1 MRKIS
6 KKLLVTFVASLLCV
20 VLFGSPAF
28 AALGKVSGTVT
39 DASTG
44 EPLPGVNVQIAGT
57 QMGAVTNIQGQY
69 FILNVPPGSYTVKF
83 SFMGYIGQD
92 VQGVAVNLDRTTE
105 LSAKMKQTVIAG
117 ETMTVVAVRP
127 PIDKTMTAT
136 KVTFSDELIDNTL
149 PVASLNEVL
158 QSSVTTQAMR
168 GANKVGVGYLVDG
181 VNVTDPMFA
190 VGMASTAY
198 TNVRHTDNSGTSTT
212 GEWETSESQSGRTA
226 GMVQTSVNVAQSQ
239 VQEVNVIA
247 GTLNAEYSASGGIVN
262 LASRS
267 GSDKYSGKVFV
278 RSSMGGLDHAGPNV
292 YDGVPPDSRMGGRSA
307 ATVYNDYK
315 QKLLNSTSA
324 KDQAKAGYFDWS
336 PDKYEYGADPR
347 ISAEMFFGGPLTSK
361 GNFFLTGNLLNDHG
375 RFPGEFQRNVG
386 TSLKLNYDLTSTN
399 KLTLMGKLDDGGKL
413 FGWKN
418 RQYTYM
424 YQFFLEGQP
433 VNDRLGAMGYLRWNK
448 FFNASTFLETTVSYV
463 NNHRTY
469 GYAPVDGKLQYD
481 NYGDWMLLDTKELV
495 DQYFIN
501 TTSRIFN
508 VTPGNDQNYQIDDWG
523 NQIRVGLPGYLYEDV
538 KSNTATFQSNFTKQ
552 INFNHQ
558 LKAGVQ
564 YDYNTIDWYELASSV
579 TGYDKFFPYETVIYK
594 LNPWNGGGYIQDRI
608 EYQGI
613 IVNAG
618 LRVDAYNMDTQ
629 LPKNPLDP
637 VVIDTLSNSNVVL
650 GMKKEVDSK
659 THVYFSPRLGISH
672 PITDN
677 AAMHYSWGIYTT
689 RPYFGTTLKNYGY
702 FSNPSLPQW
711 YMYDPDPET
720 ATAYEIGMNVS
731 FAKDWNFD
739 ITAYYRD
746 TRNSGLAG
754 YTLNVN
760 KIAFS
765 SSTYMKA
772 WGYRDSRGIELNLWK
787 RPAAEKYFGFL
798 GLSGNLSV
806 SYAYDKGS
814 SAALS
819 LAPDNKNAR
828 NTLYYNTQ
836 DDAYDWDL
844 AYNWPSYARGFNDWK
859 GKLTLL
865 FDLPLDLRLSSMT
878 TYKSPWRYNKT
889 VGITNQ
895 RYEEKLNG
903 DYFLQADLRLTK
915 YFKIGG
921 TKVGIFAE
929 ALNILD
935 RENILSYDATNYDT
949 RYELGGDPYGPYY
962 RTVDQYG
969 NPYLG
974 IARELY
980 AGFEF
985 QF

>member
-6 KKLLVTFVASLLCV
+6 KKLLVTIVTGLLCV
-20 VLFGSPAF
+20 SLFGTPAF
-28 AALGKVSGTVT
+28 AALGKISGTVT
-39 DASTG
+39 DATSG
-44 EPLPGVNVQIAGT
+44 EPLPGVNVQVAGT

-69 FILNVPPGSYTVKF
+69 FILNVAPGSYTIKF
-83 SFMGYIGQD
+83 SFMGYTGQD
-92 VQGVAVNLDRTTE
+92 VQGVVVNLDRTTE
-105 LSAKMKQTVIAG
+105 LSIKLKQTVISG

-127 PIDKTMTAT
+127 AIDKTMTAT
-136 KVTFSDELIDNTL
+136 KVTFDGEVVNNTL
-149 PVASLNEVL
+149 PVANLNEVL

-198 TNVRHTDNSGTSTT
+198 TNVRHTDNTGANTT
-212 GEWETSESQSGRTA
+212 GEFESSESQAGRTST
-226 GMVQTSVNVAQSQ
+226 MVQTSVNMAQSS

-247 GTLNAEYSASGGIVN
+247 GTLNAEYSASGGIIN

-267 GSDKYSGKVFV
+267 GGSKYSGKLFV
-278 RSSMGGLDHAGPNV
+278 RSSMGGLNHAGPDV
-292 YDGVPPDSRMGGRSA
+292 YDADVPADRMAGRSA
-307 ATVYNDYK
+307 ATVYNQFK
-315 QKLLNSTSA
+315 AKLLSSTDA
-324 KDQAKAGYFDWS
+324 KIQARAAYMDWT
-336 PDKYEYGADPR
+336 PDKYEYGDDPR
-347 ISAEMFFGGPLTSK
+347 MNAELFFGGPMTSK
-361 GNFFLTGNLLNDHG
+361 GNFFLTGNFLNDHG
-375 RFPGEFQRNVG
+375 RFPGEFQRSIG
-386 TSLKLNYDLTSTN
+386 ASLKLNYDLTPTN

-418 RQYTYM
+418 RQYSYM
-424 YQFFLEGQP
+424 YSFFLEGQP
-433 VNDRLGAMGYLRWNK
+433 VNDRLGVMSYLRWNK
-448 FFNASTFLETTVSYV
+448 FFNASTFLETTLSYV

-481 NYGDWMLLDTKELV
+481 NYGDWLILDTKELA
-495 DQYFIN
+495 DKYFVN
-501 TTSRIFN
+501 TASRIFN
-508 VTPGNDQNYQIDDWG
+508 VNPGNDQNYQIDDFG
-523 NQIRVGLPGYLYEDV
+523 NQIRIGLPGYLYEDI
-538 KSNTATFQSNFTKQ
+538 KSSVMTVQSNFTKQ

-564 YDYNTIDWYELASSV
+564 YDLTSLNNYQLASSV
-579 TGYDKFFPYETVIYK
+579 TGYDKFFPFETVIWDVK
-594 LNPWNGGGYIQDRI
+594 PWSAGAYLQDRI
-608 EYQGI
+608 EFQGI

-618 LRVDAYNMDTQ
+618 MRIDGYNIDTQ
-629 LPKNPLDP
+629 LPKNLLDP
-637 VVIDTLSNSNVVL
+637 MALDTLSNGQVIL

-689 RPYFGTTLKNYGY
+689 KPYFGTTLKNYGV
-702 FSNPSLPQW
+702 FSNPSLPLW
-711 YMYDPDPET
+711 YNYDPEPET

-746 TRNSGLAG
+746 TRNSGSAG

-765 SSTYMKA
+765 STTYMTT

-787 RPAAEKYFGFL
+787 RPSAEKYFGVL
-798 GLSGNLSV
+798 GISGNLSL
-806 SYAYDKGS
+806 SYAYDKGA
-814 SAALS
+814 SAATS
-819 LAPDNKNAR
+819 LVTDKSAR
-828 NTLYYNTQ
+828 SLLYYGTQ

-844 AYNWPSYARGFNDWK
+844 RNIWPSYARGYNDWK

-865 FDLPLDLRLSSMT
+865 FDLPLDIKLSSMT
-878 TYKSPWRYNKT
+878 TYKSAWRYNKT
-889 VGITNQ
+889 MNITNQ

-915 YFKIGG
+915 YFTIAGTKIG
-921 TKVGIFAE
+921 VFAE
-929 ALNILD
+929 ALNVLD
-935 RENILSYDATNYDT
+935 RENILNYDT
-949 RYELGGDPYGPYY
+949 TNNNTIYESGKDPYGPYY
-962 RTVDQYG
+962 RATDQYG